1 MFLQIGSGKF
11 ALLLF
16 IASTHIIQDL
26 PFGEKTL
33 KLSSNT
39 EIKFRNV
46 VRSLIPEHIVLQ
58 YLNYCS
64 DVDFVPRSRST
75 QLKVFSLCFASWRKS
90 LQGWTVS
97 VAGAKAFD
105 KLGVIDML
113 GGNYGKGFTW
123 AKVQKEKLH
132 LAKRYQKGFM
142 IF

>member
-39 EIKFRNV
+39 EIKVRNV
-46 VRSLIPEHIVLQ
+46 VRSLISEHIVLQ

-113 GGNYGKGFTW
+113 GGIME
-123 AKVQKEKLH
+123 KVSH
-132 LAKRYQKGFM
+132 GPRCRKRNF
-142 IF
+142 I